1 MHHLLLTATKRS
13 SEEGGVEGGLQ
24 DAFEGN
30 RKARGV
36 GSKQPTTRCQCS
48 ASLDSISARQQPPAP
63 VPEHEQETRDE
74 DVRRPSWLWPM
85 YSLGIAGL

>member
-1 MHHLLLTATKRS
+1 MHHLLTATKRR
-13 SEEGGVEGGLQ
+13 SEEGGGDEGGLQ

-48 ASLDSISARQQPPAP
+48 ASLDSISARQQPRAP
-63 VPEHEQETRDE
+63 VPGHEHNTRDE
-74 DVRRPSWLWPM
+74 DVVVVRSGCGRCTV
-85 YSLGIAGL
+85 